1 MDEKFIKMRQTVP
14 NNIYLKYII
23 RNIGVASA
31 VDMQVSVNGFPEKIT
46 IAKDETVNLF
56 MLISVENEKAVP
68 FNILLDYWDVE
79 KRAHYN
85 YSEEFVVF
93 VDGTHPRIEPK
104 EHMLQ
109 TEIENP

>member
-1 MDEKFIKMRQTVP
+1 
-14 NNIYLKYII
+14 
-23 RNIGVASA
+23 
-31 VDMQVSVNGFPEKIT
+31 
-46 IAKDETVNLF
+46 
-56 MLISVENEKAVP
+56 MLINMENEKAVSLS
-68 FNILLDYWDVE
+68 ILLDYWDVE

-93 VDGTHPRIEPK
+93 VDGTHQTIEPK